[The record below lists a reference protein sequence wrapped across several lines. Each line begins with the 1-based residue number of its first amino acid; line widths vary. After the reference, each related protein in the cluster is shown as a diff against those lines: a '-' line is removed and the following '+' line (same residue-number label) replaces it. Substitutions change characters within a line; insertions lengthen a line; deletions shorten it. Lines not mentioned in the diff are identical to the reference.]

1 MLQYAASWT
10 MRCETTFPSGTRAA
24 PTPRN
29 FIGVAISTAAI
40 KIACSVQLAC
50 SSQLLQRVF
59 CATRSQR
66 SSLIA
71 ESTGAAVTLDGLL
84 QPAQQGL

>member
-40 KIACSVQLAC
+40 KIACPVSMQLPVAAAC
-50 SSQLLQRVF
+50 ILRHALSKIQFDCRMNGRGGD
-59 CATRSQR
+59 A
-66 SSLIA
+66 
-71 ESTGAAVTLDGLL
+71 
-84 QPAQQGL
+84 